1 MSLKPVR
8 PSGPAQHRTSCA
20 VDAAAPAGVLYALVA
35 DTTHWPLFLPHAL
48 HVEPL
53 DADGDRDRFCL
64 WSAAPGEGGA
74 VTSSRWRRSLDA
86 GALRAGFHQED
97 PQAPFTSVSGRL
109 GVSELAP
116 GWSRLTLEQ
125 ESTLCGARTAATER
139 ALAAAGRAARA
150 ALDGL
155 RAAAERWT
163 ALDGLLMTFEDRV
176 RVPGSGEQ
184 LLEFLYGVNSWPGR
198 VPHVVRADVTEERP
212 GVQRAALVRLNGD
225 GSAYTTQSLRLCFP
239 AAGRIVHKQIRPHPL
254 LAAHTGEWSVLPDP
268 GAGCTVVSR
277 HSVLLDGRAVERV
290 LGPGA
295 DPASARR
302 HVRELLGRESAA
314 VLGPARQAAGEAA
327 RTLRSV

>member
-64 WSAAPGEGGA
+64 WSAVPGGSA
-74 VTSSRWRRSLDA
+74 VTSSRWLRTLDA

-97 PQAPFTSVSGRL
+97 PQAPFTSVSGGL
-109 GVSELAP
+109 EVSELAP
-116 GWSRLTLEQ
+116 GWSRLTLAQ
-125 ESTLCGARTAATER
+125 ESTLSGARTAATER

-155 RAAAERWT
+155 GAAAGRWT

-176 RVPGSGEQ
+176 RVPGPGGQ
-184 LLEFLYGVNSWPGR
+184 LLEFLYGVGSWPGR

-212 GVQRAALVRLNGD
+212 GVQRAALVQLDGS
-225 GSAYTTQSLRLCFP
+225 GSAYTTESVRVCFP
-239 AAGRIVHKQIRPHPL
+239 AAGRIVHKQTRPHPL

-268 GAGCTVVSR
+268 VAGCTVVSR
-277 HSVLLDGRAVERV
+277 HSVLLDGRAVEQV

-295 DPASARR
+295 DLASARR
-302 HVRELLGRESAA
+302 HVRELLGRQSAA
-314 VLGPARQAAGEAA
+314 VLGPAGQPAGGAS

>member
-8 PSGPAQHRTSCA
+8 PVGPAQHRTSCA

-35 DTTHWPLFLPHAL
+35 DTAHWPLFLPHAL

-64 WSAAPGEGGA
+64 WSAPEGSA
-74 VTSSRWRRSLDA
+74 VTSSRWSRTLDA
-86 GALRAGFHQED
+86 GALRAGFRRED
-97 PQAPFTSVSGRL
+97 PQAPFAPVSGELSVST
-109 GVSELAP
+109 LAP

-125 ESTLCGARTAATER
+125 ESTLCGARTAATDR
-139 ALAAAGRAARA
+139 ALAAAGRAVRG

-155 RAAAERWT
+155 RAAAECWT

-176 RVPGSGEQ
+176 RVAGSGEQ
-184 LLEFLYGVNSWPGR
+184 LMEFLYGVDSWPGR
-198 VPHVVRADVTEERP
+198 VPHVLRADVSEERP
-212 GVQRAALVRLNGD
+212 GVQRAALVQVDGD
-225 GSAYTTQSLRLCFP
+225 GSAYTTESVRVCFP
-239 AAGRIVHKQIRPHPL
+239 AAGRIVHKQTRPHPL

-268 GAGCTVVSR
+268 VAGCTVVSR
-277 HSVLLDGRAVERV
+277 HSVLLDGRALERV
-290 LGPGA
+290 LGPGG

-302 HVRELLGRESAA
+302 HVRGLLGRQSAA
-314 VLGPARQAAGEAA
+314 VLGPVRPPAGEAA